1 MPGRLTVHLS
11 NLPARRLYVEEG
23 EAYIIGRGADCDLQ
37 INHPQLSRQ
46 HARLSWQNEAWHFE
60 DLGSKNGLVVNGR
73 AIQKAQ
79 IRNDDWIQF
88 GDVVARFE
96 SISTENRRR
105 EDEINR
111 RRWETSLELRRQLD
125 PAAGLE
131 RLLHQVLRSVLNLS
145 GTERGFVM
153 LTTDT
158 GDLEIKSY
166 SGVAPDDFDQYA
178 FSGSVGAVEL
188 ALDSG
193 ELVVSCDA
201 MTDVQLGDRP
211 SVTLGSIRALV
222 CIPLVILNKTTGI
235 LYADSREPGKVFT
248 ELDVEILQGLA
259 NHAAMAIAVARI
271 RDEIAG
277 LGQALPDVD
286 LSEAKPD
293 PSQLQAWAD
302 KLPGF
307 EPDTST
313 ESDNDVRAGVTWSD
327 LKSAHALKSGPDT

>member
-23 EAYIIGRGADCDLQ
+23 NEYVIGRGVDCDLQ

-46 HARLSWQNEAWHFE
+46 HARLSWSDDSWLFF

-73 AIQKAQ
+73 KVQSSPIG
-79 IRNDDWIQF
+79 NDGWVQF

-96 SISTENRRR
+96 TVTSEARQR
-105 EDEINR
+105 EDELNR

-125 PAAGLE
+125 PAAGLD
-131 RLLHQVLRSVLNLS
+131 RLLHQVLRSVLSLS

-153 LTTDT
+153 LTTET

-166 SGVAPDDFDQYA
+166 SGVAPDEFGKQQ
-178 FSGSVGAVEL
+178 FSGSVGAIEM
-188 ALDSG
+188 ALESG
-193 ELVVSCDA
+193 SMVVSGDA
-201 MTDVQLGDRP
+201 MFDAQLGTRP

-235 LYADSREPGKVFT
+235 LYADSREPGKIFS

-259 NHAAMAIAVARI
+259 NHAGMAIAVARI

-277 LGQALPDVD
+277 LGRALPDINLDSVEQND
-286 LSEAKPD
+286 
-293 PSQLQAWAD
+293 SQLKEWAEHV
-302 KLPGF
+302 PGF
-307 EPDTST
+307 EPDSA
-313 ESDNDVRAGVTWSD
+313 EADNDARGGVTWSD
-327 LKSAHALKSGPDT
+327 LKSAHTSKSGPDS

>member
-23 EAYIIGRGADCDLQ
+23 SDYVIGRGAECDLQ
-37 INHPQLSRQ
+37 INHPQLSRR
-46 HARLSWQNEAWHFE
+46 HARLSWQDDSWEFS

-73 AIQKAQ
+73 KVETSQ
-79 IRNDDWIQF
+79 IGDDGWVQF

-96 SISTENRRR
+96 MVSNEARQR
-105 EDEINR
+105 EDELNR

-125 PAAGLE
+125 PAAGLD
-131 RLLHQVLRSVLNLS
+131 RLLHQVLRSVLSLS

-166 SGVAPDDFDQYA
+166 SGVAPDDFDKQQ
-178 FSGSVGAVEL
+178 FSGSVGAIEI
-188 ALDSG
+188 ALGSG
-193 ELVVSCDA
+193 NMVVSGDA
-201 MTDVQLGDRP
+201 MTDAQLGSRP
-211 SVTLGSIRALV
+211 SITIGEIRALV

-259 NHAAMAIAVARI
+259 NHAGMAIAVARI

-277 LGQALPDVD
+277 LGRALPDI
-286 LSEAKPD
+286 D
-293 PSQLQAWAD
+293 PGSVEQNDSQLEEWAD
-302 KLPGF
+302 HLPGF
-307 EPDTST
+307 EPDST
-313 ESDNDVRAGVTWSD
+313 EADNDGRGGVTWSD
-327 LKSAHALKSGPDT
+327 LKAAHTSKSGSDT

>member
-23 EAYIIGRGADCDLQ
+23 SSYIIGRSADCDLQ

-46 HARLSWQNEAWHFE
+46 HARLCWRDENWLFE
-60 DLGSKNGLVVNGR
+60 DLESKNGLIVNGR
-73 AIQKAQ
+73 TVQQAPVG
-79 IRNDDWIQF
+79 NDGWVQF

-96 SISTENRRR
+96 TVSMEARQR

-131 RLLHQVLRSVLNLS
+131 KLLHQVLRSVLSLS

-153 LTTDT
+153 LTTDK

-166 SGVAPDDFDQYA
+166 SGVAPDDFDQHE
-178 FSGSVGAVEL
+178 FSGSVGAIEL
-188 ALDSG
+188 ALQSG
-193 ELVVSCDA
+193 QMVVSCDA
-201 MTDVQLGDRP
+201 MTDAILGSRP
-211 SVTLGSIRALV
+211 SITIGEIRALL

-259 NHAAMAIAVARI
+259 NHAGMAIAVARI

-277 LGQALPDVD
+277 LGRSLPEID
-286 LSEAKPD
+286 LNNEHPD
-293 PSQLQAWAD
+293 TVQLQEWAD
-302 KLPGF
+302 QVPGF
-307 EPDTST
+307 EPDLEA
-313 ESDNDVRAGVTWSD
+313 ESDNDVRSGVTWSD
-327 LKSAHALKSGPDT
+327 LRSAHASKSGPDT